1 MGWGYRVHL
10 FCAGYIITWAS
21 PILSQTSSDVVKRGL
36 GSTVQKAFIWPF
48 YRILPMRKGR
58 IRTGDWEVHQR
69 ELNKPEVKNL
79 RNLSK
84 ESELININM
93 FQVCITKLK
102 KPKNLSVIFMH
113 FRKQSAENNEI
124 YS

>member
-1 MGWGYRVHL
+1 
-10 FCAGYIITWAS
+10 
-21 PILSQTSSDVVKRGL
+21 
-36 GSTVQKAFIWPF
+36 
-48 YRILPMRKGR
+48 MRKGR

-102 KPKNLSVIFMH
+102 NPKTSVLYLCISESTVQKIMKFTD
-113 FRKQSAENNEI
+113 NNI
-124 YS
+124 NGQQKSGRWK